1 MDTLQLAETIRTA
14 CLRAAID
21 AYEDAALRGLCEAGR
36 WEAAVGAL
44 QSLDPQ
50 KLVCDVQRS
59 EPSLLDP
66 EGRP

>member
-44 QSLDPQ
+44 QSLD
-50 KLVCDVQRS
+50 LGTIIRVDINR
-59 EPSLLDP
+59 ED
-66 EGRP
+66 

>member
-14 CLRAAID
+14 CLQAAVE

-44 QSLDPQ
+44 QSLD
-50 KLVCDVQRS
+50 LGTIIRVDINR
-59 EPSLLDP
+59 ED
-66 EGRP
+66 